1 MSRPPDDFAMRKQ
14 LLAARS
20 SLCRLRLRHDAW
32 VLRESFT
39 VPRLGA
45 SVVRSPAARTAAFL
59 VAVEIAGPT
68 RMARLLAFA
77 NQALS
82 IARIAGIA
90 LAWLRD
96 RQAGSAESSE
106 RVTPP
111 PP

>member
-20 SLCRLRLRHDAW
+20 SLCRLRLRQDAW
-32 VLRESFT
+32 ALRESVS
-39 VPRLGA
+39 VPHLGA
-45 SVVRSPAARTAAFL
+45 SVASSPAARTAAFL
-59 VAVEIAGPT
+59 VAVEIAGPA

-82 IARIAGIA
+82 VARIAGIA

-96 RQAGSAESSE
+96 RPAEPAESTE
-106 RVTPP
+106 RATPP